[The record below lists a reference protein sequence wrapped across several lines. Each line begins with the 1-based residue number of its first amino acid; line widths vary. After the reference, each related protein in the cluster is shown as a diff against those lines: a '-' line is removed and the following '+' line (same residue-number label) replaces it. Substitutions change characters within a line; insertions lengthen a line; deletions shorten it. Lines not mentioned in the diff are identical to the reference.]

1 MVNRLNNATA
11 LVTGINSYVGCEI
24 GLELARHG
32 VHVIGSFHPAH
43 TEMGVGMQSVREKMA
58 AVMRGGIFK

>member
-1 MVNRLNNATA
+1 MVNRLNNTTA

-24 GLELARHG
+24 GSELARNG

-43 TEMGVGMQSVREKMA
+43 AEMGMGIRDVREKIG
-58 AVMRGGIFK
+58 AVMRGGISR